1 MHLDFE
7 QLKPIQKA
15 IIQTIMQTNDSLSGD
30 QIFLLLNQVEK
41 KYCYA
46 SVFNNLRILKE
57 NEVIICEGSSQRK
70 IANRYK
76 LTEKMQE
83 SIRATKQA

>member
-1 MHLDFE
+1 MYIDFE

-15 IIQTIMQTNDSLSGD
+15 IIQTIIQTNDSLSGD

-46 SVFNNLRILKE
+46 SIFNNLRILKE
-57 NEVIICEGSSQRK
+57 NEIIRCESPSQK
-70 IANRYK
+70 KVPNRYK
-76 LTEKMQE
+76 LTEKIKG
-83 SIRATKQA
+83 SIGSGK